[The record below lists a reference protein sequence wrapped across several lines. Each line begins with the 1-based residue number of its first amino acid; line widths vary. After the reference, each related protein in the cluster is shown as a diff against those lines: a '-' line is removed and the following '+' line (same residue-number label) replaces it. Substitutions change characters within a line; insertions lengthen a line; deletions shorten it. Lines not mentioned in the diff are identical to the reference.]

1 MQTTCWQDGLP
12 SLPLLPTLCGDLVCE
27 AAVVGGGFMGL
38 LTAFF
43 LREQGIH
50 TVVLEA
56 GLPGSGASGSSDGLL
71 TLTGASTFSHLLAEL
86 GPRRARRFLARQRQ
100 ALGEYEAL
108 IDRLAL
114 SCSFRRL
121 PLFLAFFSEK
131 QRDREFTALRTLL
144 PGGAFFRNGRLLCLP
159 EQGQLHPKRF
169 LHGLLPHL
177 QLFVHSPVLAFRD
190 GVLHTPQGRV
200 YAKHVVFTAPL
211 VSRMP
216 LLRTHCL
223 AFDSAAMP
231 MGILRSLAPDGPT
244 LCPTERGV
252 LLTSRSIAQ
261 LLRTAETLWP
271 DAVPIARWS
280 CPAPSRTLPSLRW
293 LPDEPCSRFYAHGF
307 SAFSPLS
314 ALSAAQLLARH
325 IAETK

>member
-1 MQTTCWQDGLP
+1 MQKTCRQDDLP

-27 AAVVGGGFMGL
+27 AAVVGGGFTGL

-43 LREQGIH
+43 LREQGVH

-71 TLTGASTFSHLLAEL
+71 TLTGTSTFHRLLAAL
-86 GPRRARRFLARQRQ
+86 GPQRARRFLVRQHQ

-108 IDRLAL
+108 IKRLSL
-114 SCSFRRL
+114 PCFFRRL
-121 PLFLAFFSEK
+121 PLFLAFSAEK
-131 QRDREFTALRTLL
+131 QRDREMAALRALL
-144 PGGAFFRNGRLLCLP
+144 PEYSFPDGRLLCLP

-169 LHGLLPHL
+169 LCGLLPHL
-177 QLFVHSPVLAFRD
+177 QLFVHSPVLSFRD

-200 YAKHVVFTAPL
+200 YAKHVIFTAPL
-211 VSRMP
+211 VPRMP

-223 AFDSAAMP
+223 ALNSASMP
-231 MGILRSLAPDGPT
+231 MGILRSLAPDGLTLRPT
-244 LCPTERGV
+244 ARGV
-252 LLTSRSIAQ
+252 LLTSRSISQ

-271 DAVPIARWS
+271 DAVPVARWS
-280 CPAPSRTLPSLRW
+280 CPAPSRALPSLRW
-293 LPDEPCSRFYAHGF
+293 QPGKPCGRFYARGF

-314 ALSAAQLLARH
+314 ALSAAQFLARR